1 MKKKKKIKM
10 LKYTLL
16 LNINIEEEIS
26 VIQIILLILLNYF
39 IPYLFNKKIHFFNF
53 GELNIFINNSFF

>member
-1 MKKKKKIKM
+1 M

-16 LNINIEEEIS
+16 LNINIEEKIS

-39 IPYLFNKKIHFFNF
+39 IPYLFNKNIHFFNF